1 MTTTTTSTIDPAAL
15 VAARQK
21 LLTQRPETVRS
32 RSLQQPRIPRL
43 PKQAPAPLS
52 FAQQRLWFLD
62 QLQPGN
68 PAYNLFDAW
77 RLSGPLRVHI
87 LEEAFD
93 EVVQR
98 HEILRT
104 NFTTVQDQPVQN

>member
-1 MTTTTTSTIDPAAL
+1 MTTTTPSTIDPAAL
-15 VAARQK
+15 VAARQR
-21 LLTQRPETVRS
+21 LLQQRLETVRS
-32 RSLQQPRIPRL
+32 GSLQQPRIPRL
-43 PKQAPAPLS
+43 PKQTPAPLS

-77 RLSGPLRVHI
+77 RLSGPLRVDI
-87 LEEAFD
+87 LEQAFD
-93 EVVQR
+93 EVVRQ

-104 NFTTVQDQPVQN
+104 SFT